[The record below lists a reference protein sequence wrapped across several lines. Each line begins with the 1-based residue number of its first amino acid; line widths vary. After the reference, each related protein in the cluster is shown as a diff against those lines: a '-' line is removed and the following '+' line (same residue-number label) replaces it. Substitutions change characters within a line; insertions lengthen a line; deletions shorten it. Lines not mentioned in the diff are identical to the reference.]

1 MTKRHNKPYH
11 QQTFNTMDILVT
23 AIITGV
29 CVALGSV
36 LYMKYGK
43 KKVAGGHNETHPP
56 KIIDTLT
63 AALKSL
69 SCEYEV
75 NEKETS
81 IFFIFQDEH
90 FIAYNLN
97 DDSPFIT
104 IADTWWHLA
113 PLDDIE
119 NLALLRRAVNE
130 CNFSSA
136 ATLLYTINTEDRAV
150 VLHSKITIPW
160 MPQILDNKKYLLSI
174 LKALLRCHHL
184 FFDKMEEL
192 RRLDYKQRKKQ

>member
-1 MTKRHNKPYH
+1 
-11 QQTFNTMDILVT
+11 MDILVT

-90 FIAYNLN
+90 FIAYNQPKRRQPVHN
-97 DDSPFIT
+97 HSR
-104 IADTWWHLA
+104 HVVA
-113 PLDDIE
+113 PG
-119 NLALLRRAVNE
+119 
-130 CNFSSA
+130 A
-136 ATLLYTINTEDRAV
+136 A
-150 VLHSKITIPW
+150 
-160 MPQILDNKKYLLSI
+160 
-174 LKALLRCHHL
+174 
-184 FFDKMEEL
+184 
-192 RRLDYKQRKKQ
+192 